1 MLVQNKGEYV
11 RNIGVRLIPGVN
23 RLSGADSKLYADEVK
38 HPLNKYLV
46 EHGEIAVVS
55 PGNIA
60 AVSPEKAVELIQD
73 TYDLSLLDQF
83 TKDENVKRKS
93 KKVLDA
99 IAAQVESIKNPPKDK
114 IVNPDATE

>member
-23 RLSGADSKLYADEVK
+23 RLSGAESKLYAEEVK

-55 PGNIA
+55 PGDISS
-60 AVSPEKAVELIQD
+60 VSPEKAVLLVND
-73 TYDLSLLDQF
+73 TFDLGLLDQF
-83 TKDENVKRKS
+83 TKDESVKRKN
-93 KKVLDA
+93 KTILNA
-99 IAAQVESIKNPPKDK
+99 ITVQIESIKNPPKDK
-114 IVNPDATE
+114 VVNRES